1 MLVLFFFSESASPLS
16 DTKVFSTTST
26 PKSPVLASETVFFCY
41 PVLFSLI
48 VFLVLFFLG
57 ESASPLRYKGIF
69 YNINIEASSIGLRNN
84 ILLLPTFF
92 PMSFWDIGGRRE
104 YRWGKWDSSKLIAK
118 QQTTE
123 YELGLNTDSWVTMM
137 VSKNTHEWIIS
148 ALAGRILDPKD
159 NVSKHSIFIVNGSMG
174 PIMCSIFWRI
184 FFPNPLGSRELVSPF
199 LFLNESTRVYLPGKL
214 AKTKWVGKYVTATM
228 ENLII
233 LPPLSCCC

>member
-1 MLVLFFFSESASPLS
+1 MLHYSKYIDLNYTVHIFYVSKHFLGTPFNVDYYMHEKSFCKKNGYRCVSNITLPHPFVPLS
-16 DTKVFSTTST
+16 IT
-26 PKSPVLASETVFFCY
+26 
-41 PVLFSLI
+41 
-48 VFLVLFFLG
+48 
-57 ESASPLRYKGIF
+57 R
-69 YNINIEASSIGLRNN
+69 
-84 ILLLPTFF
+84 
-92 PMSFWDIGGRRE
+92 
-104 YRWGKWDSSKLIAK
+104 K